1 MKYIKR
7 GITLTILLLSGIVP
21 VFAQGLPGD
30 CDDVDACPAP
40 LDNWLIILVVGG
52 LILTTVYL
60 HNKQKRETTA

>member
-7 GITLTILLLSGIVP
+7 VITLTILLLLGIVP

-30 CDDVDACPAP
+30 CDDADACPAP
-40 LDNWLIILVVGG
+40 LDNWLIILVIGS

-60 HNKQKRETTA
+60 HSQQKKETIS